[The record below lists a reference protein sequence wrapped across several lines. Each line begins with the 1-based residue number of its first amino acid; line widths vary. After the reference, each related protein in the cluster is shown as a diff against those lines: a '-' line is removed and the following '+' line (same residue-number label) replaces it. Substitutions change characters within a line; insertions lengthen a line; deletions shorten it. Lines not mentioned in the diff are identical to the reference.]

1 MITGATGHLGFRVLV
16 LALEAG
22 YRARVAVRNQAGF
35 DKVLAAPSIR
45 ALNPTTNL
53 TSIVVPEITSDG
65 AYDEAVK
72 DVKYIIHCAAR
83 IISGITDHF
92 EELIVAPA
100 VKGTS
105 GLLKSAQS
113 SPSIKRVIITSS
125 IAAMVPAQA
134 FFNGSEE
141 IYNGQMEIPSQKAPY
156 PSEIHAYVDGKVRAL
171 AATRAFVAE
180 EKPHFDVINF
190 MPTYIIGK
198 NELTTLPDFIK
209 GTNRAVSTQVLGTKN
224 PKPLLGATVYLND
237 VAKIHMLALSPS
249 IPGNQSFPATGDGLD
264 RTCYSEAIRI
274 IARKFF
280 QEVVGGVLPNNGFQP
295 GLKMR
300 IDVSKTESTFG
311 MKFAGLETQ
320 A

>member
-83 IISGITDHF
+83 ITSGITDHF

-100 VKGTS
+100 VKGTT
-105 GLLKSAQS
+105 GLLRSAQS

-141 IYNGQMEIPSQKAPY
+141 IYDGQMEIPSQKAPY

-198 NELTTLPDFIK
+198 NELTTLPDFMK

-237 VAKIHMLALSPS
+237 VAKIHVLALSPS
-249 IPGNQSFPATGDGLD
+249 IPGNQRFPATG
-264 RTCYSEAIRI
+264 
-274 IARKFF
+274 
-280 QEVVGGVLPNNGFQP
+280 
-295 GLKMR
+295 
-300 IDVSKTESTFG
+300 
-311 MKFAGLETQ
+311 
-320 A
+320 